1 MDNDGRQVNPVAP
14 RLSACYVLSM
24 ASKGGDRLPEVWARL
39 AEATV
44 SSTMQAL
51 PADLRDR
58 LRDVPVLFENRP
70 GPQLL
75 EDGWPDDLLGL
86 FEGPCH
92 GERDRDV
99 SILPPT
105 ITLFLANLRDEAGDD
120 PAIFRQEVR
129 TTLLHEIGHYLG
141 LDEDGLIARGLE

>member
-1 MDNDGRQVNPVAP
+1 MCPSCSRIAPDRSFWRTAGRTTSSPV
-14 RLSACYVLSM
+14 R
-24 ASKGGDRLPEVWARL
+24 
-39 AEATV
+39 
-44 SSTMQAL
+44 
-51 PADLRDR
+51 
-58 LRDVPVLFENRP
+58 
-70 GPQLL
+70 
-75 EDGWPDDLLGL
+75 
-86 FEGPCH
+86 GPCH